1 MPRFLLVNHPGDG
14 AQMNVAVDEPRR
26 QKESCAVDPR
36 DRGGRAGCWAGRA
49 AGCDRGNT
57 ALMNID
63 FGVPER
69 ALPFRR
75 NDSDVFDPNIVNGRG
90 GRRLAEKCQPA
101 HQHCKERNSR
111 NHRDQSFQREDP
123 GGSANRARQ

>member
-26 QKESCAVDPR
+26 QKTSWAVDRR
-36 DRGGRAGCWAGRA
+36 DRGGRTGCWAGRA
-49 AGCDRGNT
+49 AGRDRGNT

-63 FGVPER
+63 FGIAEWP
-69 ALPFRR
+69 LPFRR

-90 GRRLAEKCQPA
+90 GRRLAAKCQ
-101 HQHCKERNSR
+101 
-111 NHRDQSFQREDP
+111 
-123 GGSANRARQ
+123 